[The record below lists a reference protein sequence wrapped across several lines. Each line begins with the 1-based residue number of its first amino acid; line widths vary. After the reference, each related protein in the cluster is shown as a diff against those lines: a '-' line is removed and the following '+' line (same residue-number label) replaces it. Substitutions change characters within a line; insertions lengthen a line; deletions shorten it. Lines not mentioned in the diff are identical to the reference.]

1 MPTAETLTVLQVA
14 VPTPVYGTFDYLPP
28 HGIDARDLQAGVRL
42 RVPFGRTQAT
52 GIVMAINK
60 ASRIDPR
67 RLRPAI
73 AALDPAPVIGQD
85 LLALGQWAAHYYHH
99 PIGEVFATLLPALL
113 RHGKPSTEVADRYW
127 RLTAAGRAIG
137 IDTLGRAPRQAALL
151 RWLQTT
157 PGVDTD
163 QLAAFDD
170 GARAT
175 LRTLLN
181 KGWVEEC
188 AIPTTIS
195 PLAAPA
201 HAVTLNAAQRD
212 AVERICARLAGY
224 APFVLE
230 GVTGSGKT
238 EVYLDVIDR
247 VAAAG
252 AQALVLVPEI
262 GLTPQWVARFAARL
276 HHPMVVMHSGLTDR
290 QRLRA
295 WSAAAAGE
303 AKVIIGTRSAVFTPL
318 PRPGLI
324 IIDEEHDLSFKQQDG
339 FRYHARDIAVWR
351 ANQLNIPIVLG
362 SATPS
367 LETLYNVERE
377 RYQTLS
383 LPQRAGDARPPTL
396 RIVDVRHQPL
406 VGNLSELL
414 LANMSQHLK
423 RGQQVLLFLNRRGY
437 APTLLCHD
445 CGWVARCRRC
455 DAHLIYHAAQR
466 RLRCHHCGAEQKAE
480 AHCPACHSEELRP
493 LGHGT
498 ERVEQ
503 VLRERFPDHSI
514 ARIDRDS
521 TRRKGALQ
529 QLLDEAQRGEHS
541 ILIGTQMLA
550 KGHHLPKV
558 TLAAILDADQGL
570 FSVDFRASE
579 SLAQLI
585 TQVAGRAGRAEHA
598 GEVLIQTHHPDH
610 PLLRTLL
617 SEGYARF
624 AAAALAERREAAL
637 PPYSYMALLRAEATA
652 ADLPQRFLSEA
663 AALAHSHH
671 GGVDILGPVPAPME
685 RRAGRYRAQLL
696 LQSASRTDL
705 HRLLDAWLPQLLAL
719 PLARKVRWSVDVDP
733 MDLG

>member
-1 MPTAETLTVLQVA
+1 MPTAEPHTVHQVA

-28 HGIDARDLQAGVRL
+28 HGIDARDIQAGVRL
-42 RVPFGRTQAT
+42 RVFFGCSQAS
-52 GIVMAINK
+52 GFVMAINK
-60 ASRIDPR
+60 VSRSDPR

-73 AALDPAPVIGQD
+73 AALDPAPVSGQD

-201 HAVTLNAAQRD
+201 LAVTLIAAQRD
-212 AVERICARLAGY
+212 AVELICALLAGY

-230 GVTGSGKT
+230 GVTGSCKT

-276 HHPMVVMHSGLTDR
+276 HHPMVVMHAGLTDR

-303 AKVIIGTRSAVFTPL
+303 AKVIIGTRSTKNTPQ
-318 PRPGLI
+318 PQPEHNNN
-324 IIDEEHDLSFKQQDG
+324 DEEHDLSFKQQDG
-339 FRYHARDIAVWR
+339 FRYHARNNAVWR

-362 SATPS
+362 SAPPT

-423 RGQQVLLFLNRRGY
+423 RGQQVLLFL
-437 APTLLCHD
+437 T
-445 CGWVARCRRC
+445 
-455 DAHLIYHAAQR
+455 
-466 RLRCHHCGAEQKAE
+466 
-480 AHCPACHSEELRP
+480 
-493 LGHGT
+493 
-498 ERVEQ
+498 
-503 VLRERFPDHSI
+503 
-514 ARIDRDS
+514 
-521 TRRKGALQ
+521 
-529 QLLDEAQRGEHS
+529 
-541 ILIGTQMLA
+541 
-550 KGHHLPKV
+550 
-558 TLAAILDADQGL
+558 
-570 FSVDFRASE
+570 
-579 SLAQLI
+579 
-585 TQVAGRAGRAEHA
+585 
-598 GEVLIQTHHPDH
+598 
-610 PLLRTLL
+610 
-617 SEGYARF
+617 
-624 AAAALAERREAAL
+624 
-637 PPYSYMALLRAEATA
+637 
-652 ADLPQRFLSEA
+652 
-663 AALAHSHH
+663 
-671 GGVDILGPVPAPME
+671 
-685 RRAGRYRAQLL
+685 
-696 LQSASRTDL
+696 
-705 HRLLDAWLPQLLAL
+705 
-719 PLARKVRWSVDVDP
+719 
-733 MDLG
+733 